1 MPDLLFEA
9 GMEEIPARMIAAA
22 ESELR
27 ERVMEMLGRERL
39 LAGDHNILSYS
50 TPRRLAVLVEGVL
63 GRQADATQ
71 EMTGPSW
78 SVAFKDGQ
86 PTAAGQ
92 AFAKKAGVDL
102 SALRKVTTP
111 KGDYVAATAT
121 HRGREAAAVL
131 SDLLA
136 AELAALYWPKN
147 MHWRPQKPERFV
159 RPVRWMVALLD
170 HAVLPIEF
178 AGVRA
183 GNLTYGHRILH
194 GDAPVTIDHPEDYL
208 GALEAAQVTADV
220 NLRRHRI
227 RKALDLETRSV
238 PNARWREDTALIET
252 VTHLTEWPAVVLGN
266 FDRAYL
272 ELPDEVLVTV
282 MRDHQKYFAVENAQ
296 GKLEP
301 YFLAVLNTHPEEN
314 GIETIRHGNERV
326 LRARFSDAQFFWR
339 VDQKIPLEDRVE
351 MLQSVTFHKE
361 LGSYWDK
368 TQANLKIAGR
378 LSNVLAERGVAL
390 DREALIEAVGVA
402 KTDLTT
408 ELVKEFTELQGIVGG
423 LYARAQGLGEAV
435 AQAIYWQYSPAAVE
449 DPIPPTVE
457 GQVLG
462 IADRTQSIAA
472 MFGIGLEPTGS
483 KDPYALRRAANAIV
497 KILAESGL
505 PLAVS
510 DLLSADPGAVEAATQ
525 EKLTAFF
532 RERLEF
538 WLREARGFAYDVVN
552 AVLAAGADDVGDAI
566 ARADALTTVHGSE
579 DLAAIAAAFKRIKN
593 ILRQAVEKG
602 VLAKEAAE
610 LPGFDE
616 KLLADTA
623 EKALASHAAY
633 LDKHVEGLRKR
644 REYTAALE
652 QIATLRPHVDL
663 FFDKVMVMVDDTA
676 IRQNRLGLIAA
687 VLQRFSTIADF
698 SELVSA

>member
-22 ESELR
+22 EAELR
-27 ERVMEMLGRERL
+27 ERVMDLLGRQRL
-39 LAGDHNILSYS
+39 LGADHSVRSFS

-63 GRQADATQ
+63 ARQPDATQ

-78 SVAFKDGQ
+78 SVAFRDGQ

-92 AFAKKAGVDL
+92 AFAKKAGVEV
-102 SALRKVTTP
+102 SALRKVSTP
-111 KGDYVAATAT
+111 KGDYVTATAT
-121 HRGREAAAVL
+121 HRGRDAAAVL
-131 SDLLA
+131 GDLLG

-147 MHWRPQKPERFV
+147 MYWRVQKPERFV
-159 RPVRWMVALLD
+159 RPVRWMVAMLD
-170 HAVLPIEF
+170 HAVLPLEF
-178 AGVRA
+178 AGVHA
-183 GNLTYGHRILH
+183 ENQTCGHRILY
-194 GDAPVTIDHPEDYL
+194 GDEPVTIDHPDDYL
-208 GALEAAQVTADV
+208 GALEAAKVTADV
-220 NLRRHRI
+220 SLRRHRI
-227 RKALDLETRSV
+227 RKALDLETRSI
-238 PNARWREDTALIET
+238 PGARWREDAALIET
-252 VTHLTEWPAVVLGN
+252 VTHLTEWPSVVLGN
-266 FDRAYL
+266 FDPVYL

-296 GKLEP
+296 GRLEP
-301 YFLAVLNTHPEEN
+301 YFLAVLNTSPEET

-326 LRARFSDAQFFWR
+326 LRARFSDAQFFWN
-339 VDQKIPLEDRVE
+339 VDQKTPLEERIE
-351 MLQSVTFHKE
+351 MLKSVTFHKE

-368 TQANLKIAGR
+368 TEANLRVAEA
-378 LSNVLAERGVAL
+378 LSRILAERGTKLDHAAL
-390 DREALIEAVGVA
+390 VKAARLA

-408 ELVKEFTELQGIVGG
+408 ELVKEFTELQGVVGG

-457 GQVLG
+457 GQVVG
-462 IADRTQSIAA
+462 IADRMHTIAA

-505 PLAVS
+505 PLTVT
-510 DLLSADPGAVEAATQ
+510 DLLSAIPGERNAATQ
-525 EKLTAFF
+525 EKLQAFF

-538 WLREARGFAYDVVN
+538 WLREVRGFAYDVVN
-552 AVLAAGADDVGDAI
+552 AVLAAGANDVRDAI
-566 ARADALTTVHGSE
+566 ARAEALTAVRGSE
-579 DLAAIAAAFKRIKN
+579 DLAAIAAAFKRIRN

-602 VLAKEAAE
+602 VLTSETA
-610 LPGFDE
+610 LFDE
-616 KLLADTA
+616 KLLADA
-623 EKALASHAAY
+623 VEGALAGHAAM
-633 LDKHVEGLRKR
+633 LDKQVENLRTR
-644 REYTAALE
+644 REYKAAME

-663 FFDKVMVMVDDTA
+663 FFDKVMVMVDDPA
-676 IRQNRLGLIAA
+676 LRQNRLGLIAA

>member
-1 MPDLLFEA
+1 MPNLLFEA

-22 ESELR
+22 EQELR
-27 ERVMEMLGRERL
+27 ERVTALLQRERL
-39 LAGDHNILSYS
+39 LGNEHEVHSYS
-50 TPRRLAVLVEGVL
+50 TPRRLAVQVNGVL
-63 GRQADATQ
+63 ARQPDATQ

-86 PTAAGQ
+86 PTAAAQ
-92 AFAKKAGVDL
+92 AFAKKAGVEIA
-102 SALRKVTTP
+102 ALKKVTTP
-111 KGDYVAATAT
+111 KGEYVAATAT
-121 HRGREAAAVL
+121 HRGQDAAAVL
-131 SDLLA
+131 GSLLT

-147 MHWRPQKPERFV
+147 MYWRAHKPERFV

-170 HAVLPIEF
+170 HAVLPVEF

-183 GNLTYGHRILH
+183 ANQTWGHRILH
-194 GDAPVTIDHPEDYL
+194 GDAPVTIDHPDDYV
-208 GALEAAQVTADV
+208 GVLEAADVTADV
-220 NLRRHRI
+220 ALRRHRI

-238 PNARWREDTALIET
+238 PNARWREDAALVET
-252 VTHLTEWPAVVLGN
+252 VTHLTEWPSVVLGN
-266 FDRAYL
+266 FDREYL
-272 ELPDEVLVTV
+272 ALPDEVLVTV

-296 GKLEP
+296 GQLEP
-301 YFLAVLNTHPEEN
+301 YFLTVLNTRPEEN

-326 LRARFSDAQFFWR
+326 LRARFNDARFFWR
-339 VDQKIPLEDRVE
+339 VDQKISLEDRVE
-351 MLQSVTFHKE
+351 MLQAVTFHKE

-368 TQANLKIAGR
+368 TQANVRSAESLAR
-378 LSNVLAERGVAL
+378 LLAERGMTLDKPAL
-390 DREALIEAVGVA
+390 LHAARLA

-423 LYARAQGLGEAV
+423 LYARAQKLGEPV

-462 IADRTQSIAA
+462 IADRIQTIAA

-510 DLLSADPGAVEAATQ
+510 DLLAVVPAEISAATQ
-525 EKLTAFF
+525 EKLRSFF

-538 WLREARGFAYDVVN
+538 WLREVRGFAYDVVN
-552 AVLAAGADDVGDAI
+552 AVLAADANDVRDAI
-566 ARADALTTVHGSE
+566 ARAEALTAVRGSE

-602 VLAKEAAE
+602 VLPKDGSAGSVAEAA
-610 LPGFDE
+610 LSDP
-616 KLLADTA
+616 A
-623 EKALASHAAY
+623 EKALHAEARN
-633 LDKHVEGLRKR
+633 LAPVVEDLRSR
-644 REYTAALE
+644 REYGQALE
-652 QIATLRPHVDL
+652 KIATLRPNVDL
-663 FFDKVMVMVDDTA
+663 FFDKVMVMTEDEA
-676 IRQNRLGLIAA
+676 LRRNRLALIAE
-687 VLQRFSTIADF
+687 VLGGFSSIADF